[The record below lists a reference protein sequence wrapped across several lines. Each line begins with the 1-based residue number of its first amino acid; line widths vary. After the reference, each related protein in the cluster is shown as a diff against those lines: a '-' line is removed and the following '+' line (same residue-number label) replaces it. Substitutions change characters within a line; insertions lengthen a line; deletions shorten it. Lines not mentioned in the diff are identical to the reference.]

1 MLISKWTGKK
11 VKELKLKGY
20 EDSIDE
26 MWMKLI
32 IFDLKLFTV
41 CDTLNIHGAEN
52 IVKNEK
58 SRQMCFELCSSSE
71 WVVRSVAGCIE
82 KLKKLKKH

>member
-32 IFDLKLFTV
+32 IFDL
-41 CDTLNIHGAEN
+41 N
-52 IVKNEK
+52 
-58 SRQMCFELCSSSE
+58 CSPFVTR
-71 WVVRSVAGCIE
+71 WTFMA
-82 KLKKLKKH
+82 LKIL

>member
-1 MLISKWTGKK
+1 MNWQKSERT
-11 VKELKLKGY
+11 ETKGLWRQHRWNVNEINY
-20 EDSIDE
+20 FWFE
-26 MWMKLI
+26 
-32 IFDLKLFTV
+32 LFTV

-52 IVKNEK
+52 IVKKTQNEK